1 MAGQFEGVMIW
12 KREGRVVNAGCMR
25 RNVEFRLGRRTVP
38 VHVPLYQEAFE
49 RLFATT
55 RRVRLRK
62 TAVRRLALLITGM
75 VASRS
80 CVVAQIALEL
90 FDLGLTRAHDPEH
103 IERRVRRTLRD
114 LRLTA
119 ADCYVPMLRTVL
131 DWTSLLH
138 GQRVLLLSVDDTSQS
153 DHVHLLRIGLQYWG
167 GTLPLAWAHWQ
178 QNVALPN
185 GAYWAHFER
194 LLAQVA
200 LVVPAEAEVVV
211 LADRAFDVPLFIDHV
226 TARGWHYVVRAKINS
241 SLVFRDRRQRE
252 QLLGNL
258 VRQRLEAVG
267 ERWKSRGFAFKDA
280 GWRPVSVVATW
291 ASGHEQRLVV
301 LTDLPVQWKVLRW
314 YRRRFWIEAGFRQDK
329 RKGWQWESSQVRTLA
344 YQERLL
350 LAMAW
355 ASLLVLC
362 VGVEQALAK
371 LAERATHPRRVRARH
386 PHYSIFSL
394 GLRAI
399 RQWLTPH
406 TILPLPGRL
415 PQLDAPSWDQQWV
428 QLQRHQFIFGQT
440 VRP

>member
-1 MAGQFEGVMIW
+1 M
-12 KREGRVVNAGCMR
+12 
-25 RNVEFRLGRRTVP
+25 P

-49 RLFATT
+49 RLFAST

-62 TAVRRLALLITGM
+62 TAVRRLALLVTGM
-75 VASRS
+75 VAARS

-90 FDLGLTRAHDPEH
+90 FDLGLTRACDPEH

-119 ADCYVPMLRTVL
+119 RDCYVPMLRTVL
-131 DWTSLLH
+131 DWTSLLRA
-138 GQRVLLLSVDDTSQS
+138 QRVVLLSVDDSSQAE
-153 DHVHLLRIGLQYWG
+153 HVHLLRIGLQYWG

-178 QNVALPN
+178 QNVALPE
-185 GAYWAHFER
+185 GVYWAQFAQ

-200 LVVPAEAEVVV
+200 LVVPPEAEVVI
-211 LADRAFDVPLFIDHV
+211 LADRAFDVPTFIDHV
-226 TARGWHYVVRAKINS
+226 TALGWHYVVRAKANGT
-241 SLVFRDRRQRE
+241 LVFRDQRQRE
-252 QLLGNL
+252 QPLRDL
-258 VRQRLEAVG
+258 VRQRLHAVG
-267 ERWKSRGFAFKDA
+267 SRWKSRGFAFKDA
-280 GWRPVSVVATW
+280 GWRPVSVVGTW
-291 ASGHEQRLVV
+291 ASGQEQKLVV
-301 LTDLPVQWKVLRW
+301 LTDLPAHWKVLRW

-355 ASLLVLC
+355 ASLLVLS
-362 VGVEQALAK
+362 VGVEQARAK
-371 LAERATHPRRVRARH
+371 LAHRAAHPRRVRARH
-386 PHYSIFSL
+386 PRYSIFGL

-399 RQWLTPH
+399 RDWLSTRAVH
-406 TILPLPGRL
+406 PLPASL
-415 PQLDAPSWDQQWV
+415 PDLDASSWDQQWV

>member
-1 MAGQFEGVMIW
+1 
-12 KREGRVVNAGCMR
+12 
-25 RNVEFRLGRRTVP
+25 VP
-38 VHVPLYQEAFE
+38 VHVPLYQEAFD
-49 RLFATT
+49 RLFTST

-90 FDLGLTRAHDPEH
+90 FDLGLTRAHHPEH
-103 IERRVRRTLRD
+103 IERRLRRTLRD

-119 ADCYVPMLRTVL
+119 RDCYVPILRTVL
-131 DWTSLLH
+131 DWTSVLR
-138 GQRVLLLSVDDTSQS
+138 GQRVLLLSVDDSSQAE
-153 DHVHLLRIGLQYWG
+153 HVHLLRIGLQYWG

-178 QNVALPN
+178 QNVALPE
-185 GAYWAHFER
+185 GAYWEHFEH

-200 LVVPAEAEVVV
+200 LIVPAQAEVVV
-211 LADRAFDVPLFIDHV
+211 LADRAFDVPTFIDHL
-226 TARGWHYVVRAKINS
+226 TARGWHYVVRAKANGT
-241 SLVFRDRRQRE
+241 LVFRDQRQRE
-252 QLLGNL
+252 QPLRML
-258 VRQRLEAVG
+258 VRERLQAVG
-267 ERWKSRGFAFKDA
+267 TRWKCRGFAFKDA

-291 ASGHEQRLVV
+291 ASGQEQRLVV
-301 LTDLPVQWKVLRW
+301 LTDLPVNWKVLRW

-355 ASLLVLC
+355 ASLLVLS
-362 VGVEQALAK
+362 VGVEQARAK
-371 LAERATHPRRVRARH
+371 LTNRIAHPRRVRAQH
-386 PHYSIFSL
+386 PRYSIFSL

-399 RQWLTPH
+399 RTWLSARATA
-406 TILPLPGRL
+406 PLPVSL
-415 PQLDAPSWDQQWV
+415 PQLDAPSWHHQWT

>member
-1 MAGQFEGVMIW
+1 
-12 KREGRVVNAGCMR
+12 
-25 RNVEFRLGRRTVP
+25 VP

-49 RLFATT
+49 RLFAST
-55 RRVRLRK
+55 RCVRLRK

-75 VASRS
+75 VAARS
-80 CVVAQIALEL
+80 CVIAQIALEL

-103 IERRVRRTLRD
+103 IERRMRRTLRD

-119 ADCYVPMLRTVL
+119 RDCYAPVLHTVL
-131 DWTSLLH
+131 DWTSLLR
-138 GQRVLLLSVDDTSQS
+138 GQRVVLLSVDDSSQA

-167 GTLPLAWAHWQ
+167 GTLPLAWAQWP
-178 QNVALPN
+178 QNVALPE
-185 GAYWAHFER
+185 GAYWEYFER

-200 LVVPAEAEVVV
+200 QVVPATTEVVM
-211 LADRAFDVPLFIDHV
+211 LADRAFDVPTFIDHV
-226 TARGWHYVVRAKINS
+226 TARGWHYVVRAKANGTMI
-241 SLVFRDRRQRE
+241 FRDQRQRE
-252 QLLGNL
+252 QPLRDL
-258 VRQRLEAVG
+258 VRERLHAVG
-267 ERWKSRGFAFKDA
+267 TRWKSRGFAFKDA

-291 ASGHEQRLVV
+291 ASSHEQQLVV

-329 RKGWQWESSQVRTLA
+329 RKGWQWQSSQVRTLA

-355 ASLLVLC
+355 ASLLVLS
-362 VGVEQALAK
+362 VGVEQARAK
-371 LAERATHPRRVRARH
+371 LAHRAAHPRQVRARH
-386 PHYSIFSL
+386 PRNSIFGL

-399 RQWLTPH
+399 RAWLSATAAP
-406 TILPLPGRL
+406 PLPAYL
-415 PQLDAPSWDQQWV
+415 PDLDAPSWDQQWV